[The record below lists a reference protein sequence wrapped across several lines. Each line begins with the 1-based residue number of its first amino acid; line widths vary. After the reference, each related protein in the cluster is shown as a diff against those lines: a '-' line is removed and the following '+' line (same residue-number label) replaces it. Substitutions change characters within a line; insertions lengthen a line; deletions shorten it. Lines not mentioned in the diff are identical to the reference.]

1 MGRDADSGICQVEGK
16 AVTAHADIKRLPGSA
31 RAGRSLYWRYVMEPF
46 VYLSPAIVLIAT
58 IMMIPLVIGV
68 SYSFQSIALL
78 RPFDTGWV
86 GLDNFAKLWSDR
98 KFWTA
103 LENTFWW
110 TFWSVSFQ
118 FLLGL
123 GLALLLNTQ
132 FYGKKLFQALVFL
145 PWAVPTFLS
154 ALTWAWLF
162 NPVIGP
168 LPHWMAAL
176 GILSE
181 PYNIMGDPEL
191 ALWGPVVANIWFGV
205 PFFAITLL
213 AALQSI
219 PDELYEAAAID
230 GASLWQCFSKITLPF
245 LAPMI
250 AITVL
255 LRTIWIAN
263 FADMIYVMTGGGPA
277 NSTQIVSSYIFTTAF
292 RKLDFGYASAIAVA
306 LLAVLLVYAVVVLWL
321 RKKLVKI

>member
-1 MGRDADSGICQVEGK
+1 MEGK
-16 AVTAHADIKRLPGSA
+16 PVIARVQKTVRPGETRA
-31 RAGRSLYWRYVMEPF
+31 RRSLYLQYMVEPF
-46 VYLSPAIVLIAT
+46 FYLSPAILLIGAV
-58 IMMIPLVIGV
+58 IMFPLIIGV
-68 SYSFQSIALL
+68 SYSFQSIELL
-78 RPFDTGWV
+78 KPFASGWIGFENYV
-86 GLDNFAKLWSDR
+86 DLWSDR
-98 KFWTA
+98 KFWIA
-103 LENTFWW
+103 MENTLFW
-110 TFWSVSFQ
+110 TFWSITFQ

-123 GLALLLNTQ
+123 GLAMLLNTQ
-132 FYGKKLFQALVFL
+132 FFGKKLFQALVFL

-168 LPHWMAAL
+168 LPHWLAAL

-181 PYNIMGDPEL
+181 PYNILGDPEL
-191 ALWGPVVANIWFGV
+191 AMWGPITANIWFGV

-219 PDELYEAAAID
+219 PGELYEAAEVD
-230 GASLWQCFSKITLPF
+230 GATPWQTFTKITLPF

-250 AITVL
+250 AITVM

-263 FADMIYVMTGGGPA
+263 FADLIFVMTGGGPA
-277 NSTQIVSSYIFTTAF
+277 NSTQILSTYIFTTAF
-292 RKLDFGYASAIAVA
+292 RKLDFGYASTIAVA
-306 LLAVLLVYAVVVLWL
+306 LLVILLIYAVILLWL

>member
-1 MGRDADSGICQVEGK
+1 MAGEKVSLRSK
-16 AVTAHADIKRLPGSA
+16 PTALPGGPRA
-31 RAGRSLYWRYVMEPF
+31 RRSLYWQYMVEPF
-46 VYLSPAIVLIAT
+46 LYMSPAIFLIGT
-58 IMMIPLVIGV
+58 VMLVPLIIGI
-68 SYSFQSIALL
+68 SYSFQSIELL
-78 RPFDTGWV
+78 NPFNTGWV
-86 GLDNFAKLWSDR
+86 GFENYQKLWTDR
-98 KFWTA
+98 KFWLA
-103 LENTFWW
+103 LENTFRW
-110 TFWSVSFQ
+110 TFWSISFQ

-123 GLALLLNTQ
+123 GLALLLNTH
-132 FYGKKLFQALVFL
+132 FFGKKLFQALVFL

-168 LPHWMAAL
+168 LPHWMASL

-181 PYNIMGDPEL
+181 PYNIMGDPDL
-191 ALWGPVVANIWFGV
+191 AMWGPIMANIWFGV

-219 PDELYEAAAID
+219 PGELYEAADID
-230 GASLWQCFSKITLPF
+230 GASAWQTFTKITLPF

-250 AITVL
+250 AITVM

-263 FADMIYVMTGGGPA
+263 FADLIYVMTGGGPA

-292 RKLDFGYASAIAVA
+292 RKLDFGYASAVAVA
-306 LLAVLLVYAVVVLWL
+306 LLCILMIYAVILLWL

>member
-1 MGRDADSGICQVEGK
+1 MGRLPDKRTCQVESG
-16 AVTAHADIKRLPGSA
+16 AVISPKHIEAKPGENRA
-31 RAGRSLYWRYVMEPF
+31 RRSLYWQYAVEPF
-46 VYLSPAIVLIAT
+46 FYLSPAIILIGVV
-58 IMMIPLVIGV
+58 MLMPLVIGI
-68 SYSFQSIALL
+68 SYSFQSIELL
-78 RPFDTGWV
+78 RPFNTGWV
-86 GLDNFAKLWSDR
+86 GFENYAKLWSDR
-98 KFWTA
+98 KFWLA

-110 TFWSVSFQ
+110 TLWSITLQ
-118 FLLGL
+118 FMLGL

-168 LPHWMAAL
+168 IPHWLAAL
-176 GILSE
+176 GLLSE
-181 PYNIMGDPEL
+181 PYNILGDPDL
-191 ALWGPVVANIWFGV
+191 ALWGPITANVWFGV

-219 PDELYEAAAID
+219 PSDMYEAAEID
-230 GASLWQCFSKITLPF
+230 GASAWQTFSKITLPF

-250 AITVL
+250 AITVM

-263 FADMIYVMTGGGPA
+263 FADLIFVMTGGGPA

-306 LLAVLLVYAVVVLWL
+306 LLGILMAYAVILLVL
-321 RKKLVKI
+321 RKKLVKV